1 MENNQE
7 RDDQPTPYTVRL
19 SMNGQVQEQ
28 TYTDLE
34 EYDEQVCFEIDMD
47 AEVVDTDQAAEELK
61 RKLLA
66 DASAFEEDAAA
77 LQDGMHTLR
86 LTEATV
92 TGAQT
97 HYGEA
102 KRKRKIAQQVAVLQ
116 QQGEAQ
122 YKSEDFTAAEA
133 TFQQA
138 IALAEQHG
146 IDTTRLG
153 PRSKADADIKA
164 QSQRLVL
171 EGRALYDQKE
181 YKAACRKFSE
191 ALQVCPTAGQ
201 ARDWKQEALAKI
213 NTANAAAVDQS
224 DANEVAK
231 SAQETVDNMWL
242 ELDLSEAGTLNY
254 KRFTSWWQVKM
265 SHHTRGHKISNGE
278 LQTTM
283 EIWHEFD
290 DEGLGVTREGA
301 SGVLTGMLKAGVIRM
316 TTDGH
321 VIPAHPQPRRVR
333 GHTGMDS
340 VHVEVAERRFEGG
353 GMITISETTTLER
366 RP

>member
-1 MENNQE
+1 
-7 RDDQPTPYTVRL
+7 
-19 SMNGQVQEQ
+19 
-28 TYTDLE
+28 
-34 EYDEQVCFEIDMD
+34 
-47 AEVVDTDQAAEELK
+47 
-61 RKLLA
+61 
-66 DASAFEEDAAA
+66 
-77 LQDGMHTLR
+77 
-86 LTEATV
+86 
-92 TGAQT
+92 
-97 HYGEA
+97 
-102 KRKRKIAQQVAVLQ
+102 VLQ
-116 QQGEAQ
+116 KKGEAQ
-122 YKSEDFTAAEA
+122 YKSEDFLAAEA

-153 PRSKADADIKA
+153 PQSQSDADTKA

-171 EGRALYDQKE
+171 EGRALFDQKD
-181 YKAACRKFSE
+181 YKAAYRKFSE

-224 DANEVAK
+224 DASAVAK
-231 SAQETVDNMWL
+231 SAEETVDNMWL
-242 ELDLSEAGTLNY
+242 ELDLTDAGTLNY
-254 KRFTSWWQVKM
+254 KRFMSWWQVKM
-265 SHHTRGHKISNGE
+265 SHHTRGHTISNEE

-290 DEGLGVTREGA
+290 EEGQGVTREGA

-321 VIPAHPQPRRVR
+321 VLPAHPQPRRVR
-333 GHTGMDS
+333 GHTGMEG
-340 VHVEVAERRFEGG
+340 VHVDVTERRFEGG
-353 GMITISETTTLER
+353 GMITITESSTTQER